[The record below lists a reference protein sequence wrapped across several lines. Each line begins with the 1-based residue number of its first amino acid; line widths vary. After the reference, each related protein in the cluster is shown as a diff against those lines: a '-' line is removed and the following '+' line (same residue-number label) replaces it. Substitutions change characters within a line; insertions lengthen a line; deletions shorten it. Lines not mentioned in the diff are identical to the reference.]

1 MRNRKVACLLILL
14 FFSII
19 YGIKL
24 IVDAK
29 SHPKIVF
36 TDLPGLI
43 RTGYDF
49 VDDSHAFPKLCTL
62 LNDSL
67 LLKKGGVK
75 MAVFTNINLSD
86 STIDWCLSCYN
97 DETELLRATDRC
109 FFNIDLYEG
118 GHIKVQNTP
127 TQLSDIRGLAV
138 DYIFYLD
145 SASRRCIFTRRNIN
159 QEEELEIS
167 GAGVYMKVHI
177 EDNNGFSISDWR
189 VFYKCLYDLIKL
201 FEDERNKISL
211 KIWDKDYDS
220 LSFQEKEKIVDLAGY
235 RINIEFK

>member
-1 MRNRKVACLLILL
+1 
-14 FFSII
+14 
-19 YGIKL
+19 
-24 IVDAK
+24 
-29 SHPKIVF
+29 
-36 TDLPGLI
+36 
-43 RTGYDF
+43 
-49 VDDSHAFPKLCTL
+49 
-62 LNDSL
+62 
-67 LLKKGGVK
+67 

-177 EDNNGFSISDWR
+177 EDNNGFSISDWLLSALR
-189 VFYKCLYDLIKL
+189 RRMVVFTVRSMFRSTSRLM
-201 FEDERNKISL
+201 SL
-211 KIWDKDYDS
+211 T
-220 LSFQEKEKIVDLAGY
+220 AAP
-235 RINIEFK
+235 RA